1 MKLKV
6 VNTNGATEF
15 EVGDMGRLS
24 IDVDSESEGLDA
36 DKFKTEFKLVR
47 IQK

>member
-36 DKFKTEFKLVR
+36 DKFKTEFKLVG

>member
-6 VNTNGATEF
+6 VNTNGVSVF

-36 DKFKTEFKLVR
+36 DKFKNEFKLVP
-47 IQK
+47 I